1 MRRPAIL
8 IGALLLLPASVAF
21 AATNP
26 DILVSGQ
33 MTMATIDGDGNGPDA
48 MDCHFMA
55 TTDAMG
61 NFVVSSMQD
70 AHTPLRACSGPYGGN
85 VDPTFPTDTSVSGI
99 FTSSGIVGGANVPYS
114 FDGIFVPQAGGA
126 ASGGAAAND
135 PRFVS
140 RLELSD
146 GSSGRVCDG
155 NAQVTLANGLPL
167 LVSIDMDMPGFVRVR
182 NVPFEKADFSGFVLK
197 DVFVPKVGG
206 VVTFS
211 LSNDPTNILIQ
222 LLLTGSCGR
231 GAPTLSGGGLILLAL
246 ALLAGGTWLLGRRQR
261 FYGALP
267 LP

>member
-8 IGALLLLPASVAF
+8 IGALLLLPTVTF
-21 AATNP
+21 AVPTNN
-26 DILVSGQ
+26 ILVSGQ
-33 MTMATIDGDGNGPDA
+33 ADMAIIDKDGNGPDA
-48 MDCHFMA
+48 QDCIFRA
-55 TTDAMG
+55 NTDVSG
-61 NFVVSSMQD
+61 NFMVMPSQGSNL
-70 AHTPLRACSGPYGGN
+70 PLLRACTGNYGGN

-114 FDGIFVPQAGGA
+114 FDGLFAPQGGGA
-126 ASGGAAAND
+126 GSGGAAAPD
-135 PRFVS
+135 PRFVT

-167 LVSIDMDMPGFVRVR
+167 LVSIDMDTPGFVRVR

-211 LSNDPTNILIQ
+211 LSNDPTTILIA

-231 GAPTLSGGGLILLAL
+231 GAPTLSAGGLIVLAM

-261 FYGALP
+261 FYEALP